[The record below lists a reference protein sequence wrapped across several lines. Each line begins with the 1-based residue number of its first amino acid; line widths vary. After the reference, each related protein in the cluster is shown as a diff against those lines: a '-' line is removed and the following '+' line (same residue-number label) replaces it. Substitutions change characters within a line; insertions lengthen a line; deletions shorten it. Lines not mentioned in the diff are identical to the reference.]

1 MQGRTARDERP
12 CLRCLA
18 RTWPHHS
25 TSDGPAGQV
34 LGCRLAFA
42 YPILFGKGVQAPLR
56 RVPVVP
62 AKRPPSRKRGA
73 GTHSDTETRWTP
85 ACAGVTAIDLG
96 LSRRVP
102 VMPAKSLPARKRGRG
117 THSDTE
123 TGWTHPYAGDG
134 DTNFGQFVAKT
145 AAYPFPFWLLRG
157 ILREQ
162 SSTGV
167 LGSCAQ
173 RSTIPTRLAHRVRNS
188 TNIIPPRQTV
198 FERLAELAP
207 VLLAIGDWQGG
218 WCLAG
223 THPSPLPSCPL

>member
-62 AKRPPSRKRGA
+62 ARSPPPRKRGA
-73 GTHSDTETRWTP
+73 
-85 ACAGVTAIDLG
+85 
-96 LSRRVP
+96 
-102 VMPAKSLPARKRGRG
+102 G

-188 TNIIPPRQTV
+188 TKIIPPRQTV